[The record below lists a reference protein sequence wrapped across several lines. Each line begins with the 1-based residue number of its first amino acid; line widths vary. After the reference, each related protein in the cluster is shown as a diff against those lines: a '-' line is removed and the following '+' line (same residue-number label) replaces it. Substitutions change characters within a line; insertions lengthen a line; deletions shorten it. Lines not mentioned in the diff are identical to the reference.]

1 MVIITLINLLMLMLL
16 NIPKILFWLEVLGL
30 VLTLSGIYMVMME
43 VDVEEM
49 AFIML
54 EEEIVVFA
62 TMILLLENIVNNA
75 QMVLYAK
82 IAMRS
87 LI

>member
-16 NIPKILFWLEVLGL
+16 NIPKILFWLEVLVL
-30 VLTLSGIYMVMME
+30 VLTRLGIYMVMME

-62 TMILLLENIVNNA
+62 TMIILLENIVNNA
-75 QMVLYAK
+75 QMLLYAK
-82 IAMRS
+82 IAMLS